1 MKYIQRIDQTL
12 EKINIDMTESNPN
25 EIIIKKEQD
34 NHQLK
39 PPDNKPITQ
48 NYSNTTN
55 FSTPPDMY
63 ILIFVIY

>member
-1 MKYIQRIDQTL
+1 
-12 EKINIDMTESNPN
+12 MTESNPN

-39 PPDNKPITQ
+39 SPDNKPITQ